1 MCSPRRRGAAG
12 RLRAPRRRR
21 RPRRPAGEAVGEFVE
36 EGVDAEIVDADS
48 NVDVKTI
55 DEDVVN
61 AELNLDM
68 GANVDADI
76 VNHHPLP
83 CRCLCRCILGLRFCA
98 KNSHGPPTRGFFVVP
113 YIYFDSK
120 KEKMPSSSTLEQRK
134 IFHIDW

>member
-1 MCSPRRRGAAG
+1 MEERD
-12 RLRAPRRRR
+12 
-21 RPRRPAGEAVGEFVE
+21 EVGEFVE

-76 VNHHPLP
+76 VNHHPHP
-83 CRCLCRCILGLRFCA
+83 CRCLCRCILYHVEVRFPVDEILIDGFCVDRRIWEM
-98 KNSHGPPTRGFFVVP
+98 KTPGKWPKSPTRK
-113 YIYFDSK
+113 S
-120 KEKMPSSSTLEQRK
+120 
-134 IFHIDW
+134 